1 MLAVVSRIPIF
12 PLSNVALFPHAAAP
26 LHIFEPRY
34 RQLAAAALAGDRR
47 IGMVT
52 VHPDAAEE
60 MAGDP
65 PVYEIGCTG
74 VITEHQKLA
83 DGRYHLLLRGVE
95 RFRIAEEIPR
105 GEDRLYRVANVV
117 PLEDPTGDEERAAT
131 LQRKVIAHLRVVAE
145 RAREGTAPPFDEAR
159 LLELPL
165 AKFTDGVCQALG
177 LPTREK
183 QGLLE
188 AATTEE
194 RLARLDEALAFHVA
208 VVPGSSGGD
217 PETVH

>member
-1 MLAVVSRIPIF
+1 VDQIPIF

-26 LHIFEPRY
+26 LYIFEPRY
-34 RQLAAAALAGDRR
+34 RQMTREALDGDRR

-52 VHPDAAEE
+52 VHPDGAPE

-65 PVYEIGCTG
+65 PIYGIGCTG
-74 VITEHQKLA
+74 VITEHQQLA
-83 DGRYHLLLRGVE
+83 DGRYHLLLRGQA
-95 RFRIAEEIPR
+95 RFRIDAEIPR
-105 GEDRLYRVANVV
+105 GEDRLYRVANVI
-117 PLEDPTGDEERAAT
+117 PLEDPAGDEERATT
-131 LQRKVIAHLRVVAE
+131 LQRRVIAHLRVVAE
-145 RAREGTAPPFDEAR
+145 RARKGGATPFDEAG

-188 AATTEE
+188 AATIEE

-208 VVPGSSGGD
+208 VAPGSASGD